1 AYTDAD
7 TGTQYAADTATA
19 PNPALVG
26 ASTVRTTTAAIANT
40 NDDSFFQSYRFGK
53 DFGYNIAL
61 PNGTYTVELDF
72 IETFFTSA
80 GQRRFDVQLEGQ
92 EVISNLD
99 LFTAAGGINTAYIAT
114 RTVSV
119 TDGQLNLR
127 LESSGT
133 DDLDN
138 AILSGFAVRPA
149 EVLASQSVWQ

>member
-1 AYTDAD
+1 
-7 TGTQYAADTATA
+7 
-19 PNPALVG
+19 
-26 ASTVRTTTAAIANT
+26 
-40 NDDSFFQSYRFGK
+40 
-53 DFGYNIAL
+53 
-61 PNGTYTVELDF
+61 
-72 IETFFTSA
+72 
-80 GQRRFDVQLEGQ
+80 
-92 EVISNLD
+92 
-99 LFTAAGGINTAYIAT
+99 TAYIAT